1 MEEPLDEKRLD
12 WDEYFS
18 SIALLASRRSSCSRL
33 HVGCIIVKNNRIVT
47 TGYNG
52 FLRGAPHISRVRD
65 NHEQATVHAE
75 QNAICDAAFRGV
87 NISDSIAYITHYPCI
102 VCFKLLVSSGI
113 KTIKYL
119 KDYKNDSL
127 VAELAIENDI
137 TITKLNINI

>member
-127 VAELAIENDI
+127 VAELAIESDI
-137 TITKLNINI
+137 IITKLNINI